1 MHIYFCH
8 CWKMISCLSLLSLIK
23 IFRFLLSRI
32 AECFAFLVCTKWFNP
47 MIHREVHNREPGSSS
62 NAIRYRE
69 WSSGLVL
76 PSFEDQHQE
85 QLCGLPDIGGHIM
98 KVPLVIFQ
106 VLLCMHLEVI
116 FLSQV
121 WAFGQI
127 FSLPIV
133 YLFGQLCDFLHV
145 IVNDLNL
152 FFKTCCKVIY
162 SLKLE
167 NISYMSFC
175 GGGLSLPEGSR
186 LDPVNKGWNYMT
198 VVKWRKPLDN
208 SRMPSRW

>member
-152 FFKTCCKVIY
+152 FFKTCCKVLFLETWKYFIHEFLWWWFELTWRK
-162 SLKLE
+162 SVGPCEQRLKLHDGCK
-167 NISYMSFC
+167 MAKATWQ
-175 GGGLSLPEGSR
+175 L
-186 LDPVNKGWNYMT
+186 
-198 VVKWRKPLDN
+198 
-208 SRMPSRW
+208 